1 MKKEKY
7 ELMLEEFLGT
17 IKYKELRE
25 FTVKS
30 VKEVFGKQ
38 TGYVTKKLIYAN
50 HSAILIIAAL
60 RAKEA
65 GECEILNNLHI
76 NDMNSSKYFIEKDI
90 DKFIDVYSEYINIIT
105 EEIKKRRD
113 E

>member
-25 FTVKS
+25 FTIKR

-38 TGYVTKKLIYAN
+38 TRYVTKKLIYAN
-50 HSAILIIAAL
+50 HSAIF
-60 RAKEA
+60 
-65 GECEILNNLHI
+65 NNCCTK
-76 NDMNSSKYFIEKDI
+76 SKR
-90 DKFIDVYSEYINIIT
+90 SW
-105 EEIKKRRD
+105 RM
-113 E
+113 

>member
-7 ELMLEEFLGT
+7 ELMLEEFLG
-17 IKYKELRE
+17 IKKYKELRQ
-25 FTVKS
+25 FTLKRI
-30 VKEVFGKQ
+30 KEVFEKQ

-65 GECEILNNLHI
+65 GKCEILDNLRI

-90 DKFIDVYSEYINIIT
+90 DKFIDVYSEYINILT
-105 EEIKKRRD
+105 EEIKKRR
-113 E
+113 EE

>member
-65 GECEILNNLHI
+65 RECEILNNLHI